1 MEGLAWS
8 GNLLTGTAWLANAII
23 SKSVILGA
31 TARLTRKTMW
41 RWMTCSW
48 FLCGGWPGSLWSNT
62 ATPPSQMFGHSVFVC
77 GRFLTLPGFAL
88 IKTCRIQN
96 CSPLS
101 RQGRAQ
107 SYQPPETATETSM
120 IWCRSAGISMRVWD
134 QPSEKSTF
142 FCSERIW
149 DILQSS
155 CINIPPDKGIEL
167 ILTRFTK
174 KIGNSR
180 TFSGKTWQ
188 N

>member
-1 MEGLAWS
+1 
-8 GNLLTGTAWLANAII
+8 
-23 SKSVILGA
+23 
-31 TARLTRKTMW
+31 
-41 RWMTCSW
+41 
-48 FLCGGWPGSLWSNT
+48 
-62 ATPPSQMFGHSVFVC
+62 MFGHSVFVC
-77 GRFLTLPGFAL
+77 GRFLTLLGFAL

-96 CSPLS
+96 CSLLF

-174 KIGNSR
+174 KIGNSG

-188 N
+188 NEGKKWNILILGKTWRANSVAHVCHIPKMHKKKILG